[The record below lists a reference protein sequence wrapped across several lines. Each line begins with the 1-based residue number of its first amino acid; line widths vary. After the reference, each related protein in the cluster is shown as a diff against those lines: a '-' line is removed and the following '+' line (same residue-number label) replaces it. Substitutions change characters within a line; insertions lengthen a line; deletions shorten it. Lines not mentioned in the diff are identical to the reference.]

1 MGSGSNISGLNS
13 RIYTNSYAWKSY
25 STTIPNR
32 GGGSFAGFSR
42 PMYSYQ
48 TYHTLANNGPAIG
61 SRALRANRALG
72 LPSIGFI
79 PPSNY
84 RQI

>member
-1 MGSGSNISGLNS
+1 MGTGSGVYGLNS
-13 RIYTNSYAWKSY
+13 KIYTNSYAWKSY

-61 SRALRANRALG
+61 SRALRVDRALG
-72 LPSIGFI
+72 RPSIGFI
-79 PPSNY
+79 PPTNAF
-84 RQI
+84 QI